1 MNMIMKNHLE
11 GVEAIL
17 DAADAYCQKI
27 RDASGKALLEDQIQ
41 KVRNEFSQAQQQ
53 LKSAA

>member
-1 MNMIMKNHLE
+1 MIMKNHLE